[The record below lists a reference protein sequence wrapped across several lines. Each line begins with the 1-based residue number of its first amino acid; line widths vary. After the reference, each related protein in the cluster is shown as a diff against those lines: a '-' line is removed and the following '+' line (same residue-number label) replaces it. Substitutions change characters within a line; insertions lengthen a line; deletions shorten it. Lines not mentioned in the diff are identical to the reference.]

1 MAGLEVC
8 IGKVA
13 PYLNLILVALLIT
26 LLFRLFKNNALG
38 FDLRPWKFLLIGL
51 IVFVVEELL
60 TVFNGMGIINS
71 PRILTPFFEMVILSS
86 FIYMLLL
93 QKEIIS

>member
-1 MAGLEVC
+1 MNTSPKE
-8 IGKVA
+8 
-13 PYLNLILVALLIT
+13 
-26 LLFRLFKNNALG
+26 NNALG